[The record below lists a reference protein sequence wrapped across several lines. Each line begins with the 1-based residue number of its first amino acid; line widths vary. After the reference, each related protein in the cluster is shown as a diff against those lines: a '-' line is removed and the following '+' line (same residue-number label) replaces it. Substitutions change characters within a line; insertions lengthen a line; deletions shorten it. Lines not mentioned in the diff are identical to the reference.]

1 MEEFRTV
8 TPDALFGRVMFAQ
21 SASALRQCPAPG
33 RPEVAF
39 AGRSNAGKSSVIN
52 ALTRHKALARVSKTP
67 GRTQLLNFFDMADAA
82 YLVDLP
88 GYGFAKA
95 PARERRAWQT
105 MIEGYLTRRDA
116 LAGLVVI
123 MDIRRPLTDI
133 DTQMLTWCAER
144 PMPAVILLNKADK
157 LSKGAAA
164 SERLKTQRAVGEGAH
179 VIAVSART
187 GTGMD
192 AARESIC
199 ELLFPQEVA

>member
-8 TPDALFGRVMFAQ
+8 TPAALFGRVAFVQ
-21 SASALRQCPAPG
+21 SAAALRQCPPPG

-52 ALTRHKALARVSKTP
+52 ALTGQKALARVSKTP

-95 PARERRAWQT
+95 PARERRAWQA
-105 MIEGYLTRRDA
+105 MVEGYLTRREP

-133 DTQMLTWCAER
+133 DSEMLSWCAAR

-164 SERLKTQRAVGEGAH
+164 AERLQTQRAVGEAAQ

-192 AARESIC
+192 AARDAVC
-199 ELLFPQEVA
+199 ELLFPQQVA